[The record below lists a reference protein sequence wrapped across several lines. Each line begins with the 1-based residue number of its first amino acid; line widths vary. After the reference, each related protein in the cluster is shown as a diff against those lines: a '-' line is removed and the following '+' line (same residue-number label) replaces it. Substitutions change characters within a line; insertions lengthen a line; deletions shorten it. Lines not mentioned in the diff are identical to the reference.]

1 MSATVDYDDG
11 DTPTGSAA
19 VEKGAA
25 ASPAAA
31 RVGYNVLVVNPEKHG
46 TGVAAYLTYEVRTNM
61 TGGAFGARE
70 FAVRRRYADFVWLR
84 NTLAGNYLHALIPV
98 LSEKEKLPAPRAQGA
113 KHEDRVMQARCQQL
127 QTFLHQVCLHP
138 SMSQSKDL
146 LAFLEAKVFALDTG
160 LPSEEAVTCKNTPPH
175 VCQTRQLSACCPI
188 PYLELSTRTRWACP
202 VADMRKCS
210 PVSRAAANGEASV
223 HAR

>member
-1 MSATVDYDDG
+1 MGKEEPPQRDRRGRGFLGHCDSESATTAWQSGEGDKLDAMSATVDYDDG
-11 DTPTGSAA
+11 DTPTGAA
-19 VEKGAA
+19 AGAAEKGAP

-46 TGVAAYLTYEVRTNM
+46 TGVAAYLTYEVRTSM

-98 LSEKEKLPAPRAQGA
+98 LSEKEKLPAARAQGA
-113 KHEDRVMQARCQQL
+113 KHEARVMQARCQQL

-138 SMSQSKDL
+138 SISQSKDL

-160 LPSEEAVTCKNTPPH
+160 LPE
-175 VCQTRQLSACCPI
+175 
-188 PYLELSTRTRWACP
+188 
-202 VADMRKCS
+202 
-210 PVSRAAANGEASV
+210 
-223 HAR
+223 

>member
-1 MSATVDYDDG
+1 MAEVSASVDYSDDV
-11 DTPTGSAA
+11 DTPA
-19 VEKGAA
+19 GAA
-25 ASPAAA
+25 GVAAGKEPASPAAA
-31 RVGYNVLVVNPEKHG
+31 ARVSYNVLVVNPEKHG
-46 TGVAAYLTYEVRTNM
+46 TGVSAYLTYEVRTSM

-113 KHEDRVMQARCQQL
+113 KHEARVMEARSQQL

-138 SMSQSKDL
+138 SLSQSKDL

-160 LPSEEAVTCKNTPPH
+160 ETLK
-175 VCQTRQLSACCPI
+175 
-188 PYLELSTRTRWACP
+188 
-202 VADMRKCS
+202 K
-210 PVSRAAANGEASV
+210 RARAWRVLYA
-223 HAR
+223 